1 MQRRTAP
8 GAQAGALRIGSMLF
22 NSLQFLIF
30 FPVVTVLY
38 FLFPHRHRWWMLLIA
53 SCVFYMSFIPK
64 YIVILAVTIM
74 IDYVAGIML
83 EKPGLPVRKR
93 KGILTVS
100 ILSTCLVLF
109 IFKYFNFFNSN
120 FARIAALL
128 DWNYPIAALKIALP
142 IGLSFH
148 TFQSLSYVI
157 EVYRGHQKAERHF
170 GIYSLYVMFY
180 PQLVA
185 GPIERPQ
192 NLLHQFYAE
201 HAFDYRQVTDGL
213 KLMVWGLFKKV
224 VIADRL
230 AVAVTTV
237 YGAPREFTGLPLIVA
252 TIFFAFQIYCDF
264 SGYSDIAIGAA
275 QVMGFRLMDN
285 FNRPYFSKSIAEF
298 WKRWHI
304 SLSTWF
310 RDYLYIP
317 LGGNRVKTWRWQL
330 NLFVTFLVSGF
341 WHGANWTYVIWG
353 ALHGFYLMCSIW
365 TRQWRQSLCRL
376 TRLDRHP
383 MVHKCVRVGIT
394 FCLACV
400 AWIFFRAKSVRDAW
414 YILTHLGGAQR
425 GSGLTGAAQLERMGL
440 PLNDLVIAAGA
451 IAMMECVHAIQRHR
465 GIRHMLAERP
475 IWLRWTVYYSLVLGI
490 LFFGVFKE
498 RTFIYFQF

>member
-1 MQRRTAP
+1 
-8 GAQAGALRIGSMLF
+8 
-22 NSLQFLIF
+22 
-30 FPVVTVLY
+30 
-38 FLFPHRHRWWMLLIA
+38 MLLIA
-53 SCVFYMSFIPK
+53 SCVFYMAFIPK
-64 YIVILAVTIM
+64 FIVILAGLIIV
-74 IDYVAGIML
+74 DYTAAIWL
-83 EKPGLPVRKR
+83 SKSGLSERERKL
-93 KGILTVS
+93 ILTIS

-109 IFKYFNFFNSN
+109 VFKYFNFFNEN
-120 FARIAALL
+120 IAAIASLL
-128 DWNYPIAALKIALP
+128 HWNYPIAALTIVLP

-201 HAFDYRQVTDGL
+201 HAFDYKRVTDGL
-213 KLMVWGLFKKV
+213 KLMAWGLFKKV

-230 AVAVTTV
+230 AVAVNTV
-237 YGAPREFTGLPLIVA
+237 YGDPSGFTGLPLVVA
-252 TIFFAFQIYCDF
+252 TVFFAFQIYCDF

-317 LGGNRVKTWRWQL
+317 LGGNRAKTWRWKF
-330 NLFVTFLVSGF
+330 NIFITFLVSGL
-341 WHGANWTYVIWG
+341 WHGANWTYIIWG
-353 ALHGFYLMCSIW
+353 ALNGVYLLSSMM
-365 TRQWRQSLCRL
+365 TQSFRSAVCRL
-376 TRLDRHP
+376 VTLDRYP
-383 MVHKCVRVGIT
+383 ALHKVVKIVIT
-394 FCLACV
+394 FSLVCV
-400 AWIFFRAKSVRDAW
+400 AWVFFRANDVHDAW
-414 YILTHLGGAQR
+414 YILTHLHYMIGDGRIVGAW
-425 GSGLTGAAQLERMGL
+425 QLLRMGL
-440 PLNDLVIAAGA
+440 SRYDLIVAVCA
-451 IAMMECVHAIQRHR
+451 IIGMEALHAMQRHR
-465 GIRHMLAERP
+465 SIRHMLSEKPA
-475 IWLRWTVYYSLVLGI
+475 WLRWFVYYSVIGCI
-490 LFFGVFKE
+490 YFFGMFEKQQ
-498 RTFIYFQF
+498 FIYFQF

>member
-1 MQRRTAP
+1 
-8 GAQAGALRIGSMLF
+8 MLF
-22 NSLQFLIF
+22 NSLQFLVF
-30 FPVVTVLY
+30 FPVVTLLY
-38 FLFPHRHRWWMLLIA
+38 FLLPHRHRWWMLLIA
-53 SCVFYMSFIPK
+53 SCIFYMTFIPK
-64 YIVILAVTIM
+64 YIVILALTIT
-74 IDYVAGIML
+74 IDYIAGIWL
-83 EKPGLPVRKR
+83 EKPGLSLRKR
-93 KGILTVS
+93 KGILTIS
-100 ILSTCLVLF
+100 ILSTCLVLCV
-109 IFKYFNFFNSN
+109 FKYSNFFITN
-120 FARIAALL
+120 FNAVAGFLH
-128 DWNYPIAALKIALP
+128 WNYSLSLLKLILP

-157 EVYRGHQKAERHF
+157 EVYRGRQKAEHHF

-201 HAFDYRQVTDGL
+201 HAFDYQQVTDGL

-230 AVAVTTV
+230 AVGIGTV
-237 YGAPREFTGLPLIVA
+237 YGDPRAFTGLPLILA
-252 TIFFAFQIYCDF
+252 TVLFAFQIYCDF

-317 LGGNRVKTWRWQL
+317 LGGNRAKTWRWQY

-341 WHGANWTYVIWG
+341 WHGANWTYIIWG
-353 ALHGFYLMCSIW
+353 ALNGFYLLSSIW
-365 TRQWRQSLCRL
+365 TRKLRYAVCRL
-376 TRLDRHP
+376 TTLDTHP
-383 MVHKCVRVGIT
+383 TLHKYVKVTIT
-394 FCLACV
+394 FSLICV
-400 AWIFFRAKSVRDAW
+400 AWIFFRARNFNDAW
-414 YILTHLGGAQR
+414 YVLTHVPQGVVMQVLHHRENAYKFDIGMSHA
-425 GSGLTGAAQLERMGL
+425 
-440 PLNDLVIAAGA
+440 DLVVAFVA
-451 IAMMECVHAIQRHR
+451 IAMMECLHAIQRHR

-475 IWLRWTVYYSLVLGI
+475 IWMRWTVYYALVLGI
-490 LFFGVFKE
+490 VFFGVFEK
-498 RTFIYFQF
+498 RSFIYFQF